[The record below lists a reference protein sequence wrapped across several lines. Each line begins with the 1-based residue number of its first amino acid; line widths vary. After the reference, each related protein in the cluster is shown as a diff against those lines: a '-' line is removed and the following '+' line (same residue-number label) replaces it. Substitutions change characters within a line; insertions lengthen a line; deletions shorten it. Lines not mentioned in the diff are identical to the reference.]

1 MPTGMMQNA
10 TNVTLEGV
18 KDIVNVTS
26 AHDFMINVNQDIYGG
41 WLFFILL
48 GLLWIILFVAANKV
62 RDEPLNNAMYSG
74 AVVSI
79 LSLILR
85 AIEISESGIIRG
97 LLTDHQMW
105 LFPLITTI
113 IAGIV
118 WATKQADV

>member
-1 MPTGMMQNA
+1 
-10 TNVTLEGV
+10 
-18 KDIVNVTS
+18 
-26 AHDFMINVNQDIYGG
+26 
-41 WLFFILL
+41 
-48 GLLWIILFVAANKV
+48 LFVAANKV